1 VFGIIEK
8 CFIGAPAVKRIAVGA
23 IREFQDVRQRRLVL
37 DTGFNARG
45 ERFVFDWTQNAQERH
60 DCALRWADEE
70 GKLTKC
76 SAREQHQPASQM
88 PLSDRQFTFARNAQQ
103 FTE

>member
-8 CFIGAPAVKRIAVGA
+8 CFIGAPPVKRIAAGA
-23 IREFQDVRQRRLVL
+23 IREFQDIRQRRLVL

-60 DCALRWADEE
+60 CALRWTDEE

-88 PLSDRQFTFARNAQQ
+88 PLGDGQFTSARNTQL

>member
-1 VFGIIEK
+1 MFGIIEK
-8 CFIGAPAVKRIAVGA
+8 RFIGAPPVKRRAVGA
-23 IREFQDVRQRRLVL
+23 IRELQDIRQRRLVL

-45 ERFVFDWTQNAQERH
+45 ERFVFDWTQNAQERRG
-60 DCALRWADEE
+60 CALRWTDEE

-88 PLSDRQFTFARNAQQ
+88 PLGDGQFTSARNTQQ